1 MLQQSLLLSE
11 NAIKNKETHKR
22 HKYYLAFFKISRLTF
37 CHNLYGKH
45 TKIIVLNL
53 DV

>member
-11 NAIKNKETHKR
+11 NAIESKESLKR
-22 HKYYLAFFKISRLTF
+22 HKYNLAFSKISRLTF
-37 CHNLYGKH
+37 CHNLYGEH